1 MLIKIVFLP
10 NMVNQN
16 KNLLFNKLNDFIK
29 KYYQNQLIRG
39 GIYVG
44 SISIIFFLLFT
55 IIEYF
60 TAFGVGGRTI
70 LFWTYIL
77 VNFVVFITL
86 IVIPTLKLFEIGNT
100 LNYKEAAKIIG
111 DHFSEVDDQLLNIL
125 ELSEISKQDTALIN
139 ASINQKTKRVSSI
152 NFKNA
157 IDFSLNKKH
166 LKWILIPLSIILF
179 FFISGQDHILTE
191 SSARIIKHNTF
202 FEPKSPFNYIILNN
216 SLNCIQFEDFL
227 LKVKVKGKQI
237 PDDIYIKL
245 GENSFKMT
253 STLNNCFEYK
263 FTRIHSDLDFK
274 FYGGGYLSK
283 RYRVKAL
290 LQPKIVDLKINIS
303 HPKHT
308 NKKGETIN
316 NNGDITVSEGSR
328 VDWKIKIENTDKSF
342 FKLGEKLVAK
352 TESSQLNVN
361 HQIYNSSKYSIIISN
376 PNDLI
381 DTASYFIKVI
391 KDEFPEINLTQSYD
405 TSNNRYVFNGFI
417 EDDYLVEKLEFIC
430 NYSSGDS
437 TINSVKEL
445 NIERKNIE
453 QFYYTINFNNLNLEP
468 GKEVKYFFRVWDND
482 GVNGSKYTSSQT
494 YTHKEISIEEL
505 IDKKDLKNKKIKNSI
520 NKSISLSE
528 NIQEKITDLNKT
540 ILEKKK
546 LGWEEKEKVK
556 EIINNHKK
564 LQKKIKKTQKNNS
577 ENIKSQK
584 KLNSEILKKQKQLE
598 NLINN
603 VLDEEMKRL
612 LKEMEEIINKAD
624 KEKMKDLLEKIK
636 EKNIDLEKELERDLE
651 IFKQLEFEQKT
662 EETLKK
668 IEKVKQEQE
677 ELKKETEQ
685 KETKI
690 KELLK
695 KQESIN
701 NKMEDI
707 NQSLSELRKK
717 NERLENKRQL
727 PETKKTEDDIKM
739 NMQNSQNALEK
750 GMKKKSA
757 KSQKKAIDEIKKLE
771 KQLQQMQNSS
781 SEDAPI
787 EDMETLRKIL
797 ENLITLSFDQED
809 LMLQVKNTPRN
820 SSEFIKIA
828 QKQNKLSDD
837 SKIIEDSLFA
847 LSKRVVSIES
857 TINKEITSIKYNTEN
872 ATKELESRSIKKA
885 TKRQQFV
892 MTSINNL
899 ALLLSEIL
907 EQMQKQLEMP
917 SSKCNKSRNC
927 NKPNPNCNKPSM
939 TELKKAQKRLNEKLK
954 KGKKGREGKQ
964 GKKTGE
970 SKSKELLDLAKSQ
983 NQIRKQL
990 MEMRNESGKNGE
1002 KGKID
1007 KILEEM
1013 EKNERDI
1020 VNNQIT
1026 QETINRQKQ
1035 ILSRLLETNIS
1046 DREQD
1051 EDDEREANEWNYD
1064 ANKPNKEFLDYQKQK
1079 EAQEELLK
1087 TTPLQL
1093 NPFYKKKVQNY
1104 FKILIND

>member
-10 NMVNQN
+10 KMVNQN
-16 KNLLFNKLNDFIK
+16 KNILFNKLNDFII

-60 TAFGVGGRTI
+60 SGFGVGGRTI

-77 VNFVVFITL
+77 VNFIVFIKL
-86 IVIPTLKLFEIGNT
+86 ILIPILNLCKIGNT

-111 DHFSEVDDQLLNIL
+111 NHFSEIDDQLLNIL

-139 ASINQKTKRVSSI
+139 ASINQKTKIVSRI

-157 IDFSLNKKH
+157 IDFSVNKKH

-191 SSARIIKHNTF
+191 SSARIIRHNTF
-202 FEPKSPFNYIILNN
+202 FEPKSPFSYVILNKN
-216 SLNCIQFEDFL
+216 LTCVQFEDFL
-227 LKVKVKGKQI
+227 LKIKVKGNQI
-237 PDDIYIKL
+237 PNDIYLRIGK
-245 GENSFKMT
+245 NSFKMT
-253 STLNNCFEYK
+253 NTQNNCFEYK

-274 FYGGGYLSK
+274 FYGGGYLSE
-283 RYRVKAL
+283 RYTVKAL
-290 LQPKIVDLKINIS
+290 LQPKIVDIKITIS

-308 NKKGETIN
+308 NKKQETIN
-316 NNGDITVSEGSR
+316 NNGDITVSEGGL
-328 VDWKIKIENTDKSF
+328 VYWNIKLENTKNTI
-342 FKLGEKLVAK
+342 FKLGEKLVTK
-352 TESSQLNVN
+352 TEKSQLNVN
-361 HQIYNSSKYSIIISN
+361 HKISKSSEYSIIISN
-376 PNDLI
+376 PNELV
-381 DTASYFIKVI
+381 DTTSYFINVI
-391 KDEFPEINLTQSYD
+391 KDESPKINLTQVYD
-405 TSNNRYVFNGFI
+405 TSNNRYVFNGVI
-417 EDDYLVEKLEFIC
+417 EDDYLIEKLEFI
-430 NYSSGDS
+430 YSYASSDS
-437 TINSVKEL
+437 TISSLKEL
-445 NIERKNIE
+445 QIERKNIE
-453 QFYYTINFNNLNLEP
+453 QFFYTKTFNDLNLEP

-482 GVNGSKYTSSQT
+482 GVNGSKFTSSQT
-494 YTHKEISIEEL
+494 FTHKEISLEEF

-520 NKSISLSE
+520 DNSIGLAES
-528 NIQEKITDLNKT
+528 IQDKITDLNKT

-546 LGWEEKEKVK
+546 LGWEEKEKVN
-556 EIINNHKK
+556 EIINSQKK
-564 LQKKIKKTQKNNS
+564 LEEEIKKTQKNNS
-577 ENIKSQK
+577 ENIRSQK
-584 KLNSEILKKQKQLE
+584 KLNSKTLEKQKQLE
-598 NLINN
+598 NLINK
-603 VLDEEMKRL
+603 VLDDEMKDL

-624 KEKMKDLLEKIK
+624 KEKLKDLLEKIK

-662 EETLKK
+662 EETLNKIAEVKK
-668 IEKVKQEQE
+668 EQE
-677 ELKKETEQ
+677 KLKKETEQ
-685 KETKI
+685 KESKTI
-690 KELLK
+690 NLIK

-701 NKMEDI
+701 FKMEDV
-707 NQSLSELRKK
+707 NQNLDDLRQK
-717 NERLENKRQL
+717 NEKLENKHQL
-727 PETKKTEDDIKM
+727 PETKKTQDDI
-739 NMQNSQNALEK
+739 NTSMQNSQNALEK
-750 GMKKKSA
+750 GKKKKSS
-757 KSQKKAIDEIKKLE
+757 KSQNKAIEEIEKLE
-771 KQLQQMQNSS
+771 KQLQKMQQSS
-781 SEDAPI
+781 SENSPV
-787 EDMETLRKIL
+787 EDMETLRKVL
-797 ENLITLSFDQED
+797 ENLVTLSFDQEE

-820 SSEFIKIA
+820 SSEFIKIV

-847 LSKRVVSIES
+847 LSKRVVSIEA
-857 TINKEITSIKYNTEN
+857 TINKEITSIKYNIEN
-872 ATKELESRSIKKA
+872 ATKELEARSIKKG
-885 TKRQQFV
+885 TKRQQYV

-939 TELKKAQKRLNEKLK
+939 SELKKAQKRLNEKLK
-954 KGKKGREGKQ
+954 KGKNGEKGKQ

-970 SKSKELLDLAKSQ
+970 SKSKELLHLAKSQ

-990 MEMRNESGKNGE
+990 IEMRNEIGKNGE

-1013 EKNERDI
+1013 EKNEIDI
-1020 VNNQIT
+1020 VNNRIT

-1051 EDDEREANEWNYD
+1051 EDDKREANEWNYD
-1064 ANKPNKEFLDYQKQK
+1064 STNLNKEFLDYQKQK
-1079 EAQEELLK
+1079 ETQEELLK

-1104 FKILIND
+1104 FKSILND